1 VSAALAGAPSL
12 AVGDLLGS
20 DMANMAILGVIDLPP
35 ELDAIVL
42 RLARLGALTAVRA
55 VRP

>member
-35 ELDAIVL
+35 SWTRSCCGSPAS
-42 RLARLGALTAVRA
+42 AR
-55 VRP
+55 